1 MIVILKMRLDK
12 YLKNSRLI
20 KRRTI
25 AKEICDNGRIF
36 VNGTVAKASTTVKV
50 GEVLLL
56 QIGAKQIKAKITN
69 ILEIVTK
76 DTASTM
82 YEIID

>member
-1 MIVILKMRLDK
+1 MRLDK

-36 VNGTVAKASTTVKV
+36 VNGNVAKASTTVKV
-50 GEVLLL
+50 GDILFL
-56 QIGAKQIKAKITN
+56 QIGNKSLKARVTS

-76 DTASTM
+76 ETAATM
-82 YEIID
+82 YEIIE

>member
-1 MIVILKMRLDK
+1 MRLDK

-25 AKEICDNGRIF
+25 AKEICDNGKIF
-36 VNGTVAKASTTVKV
+36 VNGNVAKASTTVKI
-50 GEVLLL
+50 GDILLL
-56 QIGAKQIKAKITN
+56 QIGSKEIKAKVTN

-82 YEIID
+82 YEIIE

>member
-1 MIVILKMRLDK
+1 MRLDK

-36 VNGTVAKASTTVKV
+36 VNGNVAKASTTVKV
-50 GEVLLL
+50 GDILFL
-56 QIGAKQIKAKITN
+56 QIGNKSLKAKVTS

-76 DTASTM
+76 ETAATM
-82 YEIID
+82 YEIIE